1 MKNVV
6 KNNWKE
12 ILANIILANA
22 IAYGL
27 SDHIEYFK
35 TLSLCLPFMAFII
48 HFLDK
53 KTEGE
58 IKTEEMIKDLDSIIS
73 EQAQVIDEYEQI
85 FDSQLVELPCV
96 CGGNTFQGLF
106 SPKTENIVECEKCKN
121 KYKVNINY
129 DSVMI
134 SEPLNLDKTF
144 NELVGKFD

>member
-1 MKNVV
+1 MKDFI

-12 ILANIILANA
+12 ILTSILITNA

-27 SDHIEYFK
+27 SDYIEYTK
-35 TLSLCLPFMAFII
+35 TLALFSPFVAIII
-48 HFLDK
+48 HFLDR
-53 KTEGE
+53 KTGGE
-58 IKTEEMIKDLDSIIS
+58 VKTDEIIKDLDSIIG
-73 EQAQVIDEYEQI
+73 EQSQVIEEYEKI

-106 SPKTENIVECEKCKN
+106 SPKTENVVECEKCHN

-144 NELVGKFD
+144 NELVGEV

>member
-1 MKNVV
+1 MKDFLI
-6 KNNWKE
+6 KNWQE
-12 ILANIILANA
+12 ILTSIILANA

-27 SDHIEYFK
+27 SDYIEYSK
-35 TLSLCLPFMAFII
+35 TLALCIPFVAFII

-53 KTEGE
+53 KTDGE
-58 IKTEEMIKDLDSIIS
+58 FKSEEMIKDLNSIIG
-73 EQAQVIDEYEQI
+73 EQAQVIEEYEQI

-106 SPKTENIVECEKCKN
+106 SPKTENIVECEKCRN
-121 KYKVNINY
+121 NYKVNINY

-144 NELVGKFD
+144 NELVGKV